1 MINQRI
7 ALGTAQFGMPYGIAN
22 ASGQVTPEEVGRI
35 LRKAKECGISTL
47 DTAVVYGESEKV
59 LGAAGVE
66 DFNVISKLPPLP
78 KEDINVAAWVDG
90 HVEQSLDRLRL
101 SRLDGLLLHRPEDLQ
116 GRQGV
121 VLSNVL
127 RSLKEDGRVGKMG
140 ISIYEIAEVEPAMQ
154 VMEIDMVQA
163 PFNLVGR
170 QLSDSGLLDRLAL
183 DGIEVHV
190 RSVFLQG
197 LLLLPIHQLC
207 EKFPVWEDLWAVWD
221 DWLKKTATTPAQ
233 ACLNFVRSFKSIH
246 RIVLGVDSLSQL
258 NELLAYQDPQET
270 ISFPNIACADAD
282 LVNPARWSCR

>member
-1 MINQRI
+1 LINQRI

-22 ASGQVTPEEVGRI
+22 SSGQVTPEEVGRI